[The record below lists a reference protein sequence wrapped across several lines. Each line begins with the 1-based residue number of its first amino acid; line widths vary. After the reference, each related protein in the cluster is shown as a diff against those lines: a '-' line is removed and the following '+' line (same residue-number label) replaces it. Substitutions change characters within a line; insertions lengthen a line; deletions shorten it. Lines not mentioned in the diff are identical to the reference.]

1 MQAGV
6 FHFSDTMG
14 HTQVPELIKV
24 TN

>member
-14 HTQVPELIKV
+14 HTQVQELIKV
-24 TN
+24 TS